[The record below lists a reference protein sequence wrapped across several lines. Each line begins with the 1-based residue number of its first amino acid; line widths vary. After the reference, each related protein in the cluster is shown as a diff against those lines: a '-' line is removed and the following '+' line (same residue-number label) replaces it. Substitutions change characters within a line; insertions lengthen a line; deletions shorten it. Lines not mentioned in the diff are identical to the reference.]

1 MSEPYALALA
11 FAAGGVLGVIFFGG
25 LWWTVLRGLTSAAP
39 ALWFFGSMMLRTGI
53 AVTGFIFV
61 TGSHWERAL
70 ACLLGFFAAR
80 VAVTHLTAQKPTRL
94 TEETGHAP

>member
-1 MSEPYALALA
+1 MSNPIILALA
-11 FAAGGVLGVIFFGG
+11 VAAGGVLGVLFFGG
-25 LWWTVLRGLTSAAP
+25 LWWTVLRGLTSPAP
-39 ALWFFGSMMLRTGI
+39 ALWFFGSLLLRTGI

-80 VAVTHLTAQKPTRL
+80 VAVTRFTAQKPAHL
-94 TEETGHAP
+94 TGETGHAP

>member
-25 LWWTVLRGLTSAAP
+25 LWWTVLRGLTSPAP
-39 ALWFFGSMMLRTGI
+39 ALWFFGSMMVRSGI

-80 VAVTHLTAQKPTRL
+80 VAVTHFTAQKPTRL